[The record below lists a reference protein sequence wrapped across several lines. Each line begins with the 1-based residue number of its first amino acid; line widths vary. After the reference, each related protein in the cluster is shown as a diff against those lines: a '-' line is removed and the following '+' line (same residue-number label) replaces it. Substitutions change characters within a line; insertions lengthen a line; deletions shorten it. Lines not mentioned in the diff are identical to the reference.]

1 MKNKVQC
8 SSCGAM
14 FDDELETCPYCG
26 AMHLKGAEKAYMRD
40 LGRIRDNLEDL
51 QNVKHKDSCRE
62 GVFVAKL
69 IIGTILTLLALTLA
83 VYLYSAVDERAQV
96 QQLKEEIINE
106 E

>member
-26 AMHLKGAEKAYMRD
+26 AIHLRGAEKAYMRD

-51 QNVKHKDSCRE
+51 QNVKHKDSRRE

-69 IIGTILTLLALTLA
+69 CEPTSCPILTSRLPQ
-83 VYLYSAVDERAQV
+83 R
-96 QQLKEEIINE
+96 
-106 E
+106 

>member
-14 FDDELETCPYCG
+14 YDDELETCPYCG

-40 LGRIRDNLEDL
+40 LGRILEDL
-51 QNVKHKDSCRE
+51 QNVKHKDSRRE

>member
-26 AMHLKGAEKAYMRD
+26 TIHLRGAEKAYMRD
-40 LGRIRDNLEDL
+40 LGRIRDN
-51 QNVKHKDSCRE
+51 
-62 GVFVAKL
+62 
-69 IIGTILTLLALTLA
+69 
-83 VYLYSAVDERAQV
+83 QV
-96 QQLKEEIINE
+96 QQLKEAIINE